1 MVDVTMHAKP
11 LYLLAD
17 DYGLSPGVDL
27 GIRTLLSEGK
37 IAGTS
42 CMTLFPEWADEA
54 AMLMPVIQKTGA
66 EIGLHLTLTD
76 FMPLSGVS
84 PMCSMRKRIA
94 QWILGSVDKGKL
106 QRELDAQLNAFI
118 DVVGRAPDYID
129 GHQHV
134 HFFPVVREWLV
145 ARKDLLIS
153 PRGTG
158 PWLRGAPDSGLCN
171 SLTIRGKVSIIERI
185 ANGFTA
191 EMEAEGYKVRGP
203 LMGFY
208 DWRKPDS
215 FPAAL
220 QYFKAHAP
228 NGAVV
233 MCHPGHSDAVL
244 VARDGLIEAREVEF
258 SELMRQ

>member
-1 MVDVTMHAKP
+1 MVDVTMQEKP
-11 LYLLAD
+11 LYLVAD
-17 DYGLSPGVDL
+17 DYGLSPGIGR
-27 GIRTLLSEGK
+27 GIRALLAEGK
-37 IAGTS
+37 IAGTG

-54 AMLMPVIQKTGA
+54 GLLMPVIEQSGA
-66 EIGLHLTLTD
+66 DIGLHLTLTD

-84 PMCSMRKRIA
+84 VMCSMRKRVA

-145 ARKDLLIS
+145 ARRDLLIS

-158 PWLRGAPDSGLCN
+158 PWLRGAPDASLCS
-171 SLTIRGKVSIIERI
+171 SLTTRGKVSIIERI
-185 ANGFTA
+185 AQGFDS
-191 EMEAEGYKVRGP
+191 EMQAAGYRVRGP

-208 DWRKPDS
+208 DWRKPDN
-215 FPAAL
+215 FPAML
-220 QYFKAHAP
+220 QHFKANAP
-228 NGAVV
+228 QGAVV
-233 MCHPGHSDAVL
+233 MCHPGHSDEILA
-244 VARDGLIEAREVEF
+244 ARDELVDARDVEF
-258 SELMRQ
+258 AELMRQ